1 MERQVIFRDR
11 QEFQAADMENLQ
23 SFVDQS
29 LQHLIGD
36 AITGERMYVGLTVT
50 SPSSTEIQVSAGR
63 LWDGGEGKVYRKDQ
77 AETIS
82 VFSHLPVSDERW
94 LAVAVIGQEVE
105 IDIQPRDF
113 LVDLQSGQTEP
124 RAVAMERQRQV
135 VIHLT
140 PGIESSAPQKP
151 EPPTGY
157 TLIAYVRLST
167 SGVQEIEQAENRQ
180 LMRLFETFQQAR
192 SNAEQL
198 AHIAPLIASITTELS
213 NLGNQL
219 LALQG
224 QVDVSELAADVAL
237 LKDRLDLPDDYTSY
251 GGDLFL
257 DPEESDTENTEFYAR
272 VEEGIRMPWAGE
284 TEQQPALFNPYASE
298 VKNLDGLILPDFE
311 EVVRLRVAGKSGELA
326 IGQYTYE
333 THEMRQ
339 GTRTRVRIRYGPTR
353 EVCTNGV
360 GWRQGGYDFVKNVF
374 EGPAH
379 GFQELA
385 RYGYHKGHHWKRIR
399 EYWRD
404 TYQET
409 YWYVET
415 TTHTISGSQIAET
428 FMAPSSGW
436 ITGINLYLTK
446 PAENGIVYLHLMEAA
461 LGMPNKERCFA
472 AAEVAP
478 AGLKTYP
485 QPTYFRFAQPVY
497 VTAGERYAFTV
508 TTAGNHK
515 LATVHG
521 TRLSSGTLF
530 HSTDG
535 AYYQGDFTRD
545 IMFDLVYADFK
556 SARTTVELAPLSL
569 SGGIADLDLLMEATI
584 PEATELIIEYQK
596 SGDSAWY
603 PVAEG
608 TADQLLGLPALL
620 HLRATF
626 VGSRECMPGLAL
638 PGSRFRASRPA
649 TSFRHISKPR
659 SLGAPSEDIEVILDL
674 EAWDGDKHTCTCKL
688 LSGGNEY
695 LPDSTSD
702 QARTYTVNGQQIPA
716 LRRTFNFKPEP
727 GSGIS
732 EYQIQ
737 IEGSTTTALQ
747 CFHVAKRMDIA
758 K

>member
-11 QEFQAADMENLQ
+11 QEFQAADMESLQ

-29 LQHLIGD
+29 LRHLVSD
-36 AITGERMYVGLTVT
+36 AITGERMFVGLTVT
-50 SPSSTEIQVSAGR
+50 SPSSTELEVAPGR
-63 LWDGGEGKVYRKDQ
+63 LWDGPEGKVFRKDQ
-77 AETIS
+77 AERIS
-82 VFSHLPVSDERW
+82 VFSHLPVSDQRW
-94 LAVAVIGQEVE
+94 LAVSVIGQEVE
-105 IDIQPRDF
+105 DDIQPRDF

-124 RAVAMERQRQV
+124 RAVAMERRRQV
-135 VIHLT
+135 VVQIT
-140 PGIESSAPQKP
+140 PGIESPAPDKP
-151 EPPTGY
+151 EVPTGY
-157 TLIAYVRLST
+157 TLVAYVRLST
-167 SGVQEIEQAENRQ
+167 SGVQEIEPAENRQ
-180 LMRLFETFQQAR
+180 LMRLFETFQQAKA
-192 SNAEQL
+192 NAEQL
-198 AHIAPLIASITTELS
+198 QRIAPLIASITTELS
-213 NLGNQL
+213 NLSKQL
-219 LALQG
+219 AALQH
-224 QVDVSELAADVAL
+224 QADVTELAADVAL
-237 LKDRLDLPDDYTSY
+237 IKDRLELPDDYTSY

-257 DPEESDTENTEFYAR
+257 DPEESDTENTEYYAR

-298 VKNLDGLILPDFE
+298 VKNLDGLILPDFD
-311 EVVRLRVAGKSGELA
+311 EVVRLRVGGKSGELA
-326 IGQYTYE
+326 IGQYQYQ

-339 GTRTRVRIRYGPTR
+339 GTRTRTRIRYGPTR

-379 GFQELA
+379 GYQELE
-385 RYGYHKGHHWKRIR
+385 RYGEHNGHHWKRIR
-399 EYWRD
+399 KYWRD

-415 TTHTISGSQIAET
+415 VTHTINGSQIAET

-436 ITGINLYLTK
+436 ITGVNLYLTK
-446 PAENGIVYLHLMEAA
+446 PATDGVIYLHLMEVA
-461 LGMPNKERCFA
+461 LGMPNRMRCFA
-472 AAEVAP
+472 AAEAAP
-478 AGLKTYP
+478 GDLQTHP
-485 QPTYFRFAQPVY
+485 RPTYFRFAQPVY
-497 VTAGERYAFTV
+497 VAAGERYAFTV
-508 TTAGNHK
+508 TTAGDHK
-515 LATVHG
+515 LATVQG
-521 TRLSSGTLF
+521 TQLGSGTLF

-535 AYYQGDFTRD
+535 AYYQGDFTKD
-545 IMFDLVYADFK
+545 LMFDLVYAEFK
-556 SARTTVELAPLSL
+556 TARTAVELAPLSL

-596 SGDSAWY
+596 SGDSNWY

-638 PGSRFRASRPA
+638 PGSRFRAARPA
-649 TSFRHISKPR
+649 TSFRHISR
-659 SLGAPSEDIEVILDL
+659 SRILAASSEDIDVILDL

-688 LSGGNEY
+688 LSGDKSYE
-695 LPDSTSD
+695 PDSTSD
-702 QARTYTVNGQQIPA
+702 QARSYTVAGEVVPA

-727 GSGIS
+727 GTGIS
-732 EYQIQ
+732 QYQIQ

-747 CFHVAKRMDIA
+747 YFHVAKRMDIA